1 MEEII
6 KKRDE
11 INAKLNHLTHVTNN
25 SNHRKIKS
33 KLLRELTVLDKRSQE
48 LLTYKLINGNLTVE
62 KFEVTEATK
71 YKDKKGLTLYPTMY
85 APIEN
90 QPAAFIGSE
99 SLLKEFDIFPMDM
112 KDEEIRSV
120 LCDEQ
125 ETNDRLIKAQEEE
138 EDYEDLVIPKI
149 RKN

>member
-11 INAKLNHLTHVTNN
+11 INAKLNHLIHVTNN

-71 YKDKKGLTLYPTMY
+71 YKDKK
-85 APIEN
+85 
-90 QPAAFIGSE
+90 
-99 SLLKEFDIFPMDM
+99 
-112 KDEEIRSV
+112 
-120 LCDEQ
+120 
-125 ETNDRLIKAQEEE
+125 
-138 EDYEDLVIPKI
+138 
-149 RKN
+149 